1 MIITDLSDRERRRF
15 VTQLEQAAQLT
26 GNVAAALAT
35 HEDGKAAM
43 HFALMSSIL
52 PMVMVDLSDVFC
64 GAIDV
69 EIPSHPDTALK
80 RDE

>member
-15 VTQLEQAAQLT
+15 IAQLEQPAQLIQQT
-26 GNVAAALAT
+26 AAGLAK

-52 PMVMVDLSDVFC
+52 TDGHGLPQ
-64 GAIDV
+64 
-69 EIPSHPDTALK
+69 
-80 RDE
+80 

>member
-15 VTQLEQAAQLT
+15 IAQLEQSAQLIQHT
-26 GNVAAALAT
+26 AAGLAA

-64 GAIDV
+64 GAVDV
-69 EIPSHPDTALK
+69 EIPSHP
-80 RDE
+80 EV